1 VLRPLVARLRAA
13 LGRHRVDT
21 EVDAEL
27 RFHIQMET
35 DANVAAGMT
44 PQEARRVAMR
54 DLGGLAQTAEAVRH
68 VRETVF
74 DALARDVRIAAR
86 MFVRSPSFA
95 VAVITTLALGIG
107 ANAAIFSVVD
117 ALLIRRLPYPD
128 ADRVVRLKGFSEQAF
143 IGWGGPES
151 FSVSPPEL
159 GAATVFAAIGA
170 AVPGGLSL
178 GMEDAERIS
187 AAAVTPGF
195 LDALG
200 VHPALGRFF
209 TEREA
214 ALTPD
219 IAVISDRLWRVRLA
233 ADPKIAGKTV
243 WLNGRRY
250 IVAGV
255 MPPRVSYPAATDVWV
270 PSAALSEL
278 MRTTP
283 TGVVLGRLAPGV
295 TTVQALSVVR
305 RIETAFFE
313 KSAAGRNGGAAAK
326 TRRPLTLSLVS
337 VRDELVGQVRPM
349 VVVTAVSA
357 SLVLLVACLNAAQLL
372 LTRVASRQG
381 EFAVRRALGATRGQL
396 ARQVLVESLLLSL
409 SAGLAAIPAAVWTL
423 DTFGTLLPP
432 ALRGA
437 FDIAINVRVVAATAA
452 ISVCTALLF
461 GLVPALSLPGQRDGD
476 LLRATPA
483 SSGDRFSRWF
493 RRVLVVTQIAA
504 ALTLLAGAATVMRT
518 VSNLMRLDI
527 GVRPERTL
535 TFDLMLPKAAYPSTA
550 VNSFFTRLEERLRA
564 IPGVEAVGSTT
575 QMPGDP
581 DLLISWGQVAMDGRF
596 VGAESSMR
604 FAARIAAS
612 PGYLAAAGID
622 RLAGRD
628 FDAGDRTDSSCV
640 VIVSEGL
647 AKVAGTSPAGIV
659 GRRLDHGDVP
669 YQKGCTVVGVV
680 RDVLLD
686 GPERQLLG
694 RQYTSEAT
702 LRSAVYVPYEQYGYR
717 QRDRHIVVRARV
729 DPRSLLPA
737 IHAGVAQSDRS
748 LPIYNVRTFDD
759 IRAASLADRRFAM
772 AAFLAFGL
780 LATLLSVLGLYSVL
794 AHLVQQRTRE
804 IGIRLTL
811 GASPRSVH
819 RLILGNGTG
828 LASAGLVLGAA
839 VAVASWRVVASKL
852 PKVGQMDA
860 ATIVA
865 LAVGIL
871 AIATVATW
879 IPARRA
885 TRVDPIVTLRSE

>member
-1 VLRPLVARLRAA
+1 LTALIARLRALA
-13 LGRHRVDT
+13 GRRRIDT

-27 RFHIQMET
+27 RFHLQMET
-35 DANVAAGMT
+35 EANVAAGMA
-44 PQEARRVAMR
+44 PEEARRIAMR
-54 DLGGLAQTAEAVRH
+54 DFGGPTQTAEL
-68 VRETVF
+68 VREVRATFF

-86 MFVRSPSFA
+86 MLVRSPSFA
-95 VAVITTLALGIG
+95 FAVIAALALGIG

-143 IGWGGPES
+143 IGWGGPDQ
-151 FSVSPPEL
+151 FSVSPAEL
-159 GAATVFAAIGA
+159 LASLVFAAVGA
-170 AVPGGLSL
+170 AVPGGLNL
-178 GMEDAERIS
+178 GMDDSERVS

-200 VHPALGRFF
+200 VRPALGRFF
-209 TEREA
+209 TAREA

-219 IAVISDRLWRVRLA
+219 IAVVSDRLWRVRLA
-233 ADPKIAGKTV
+233 SDPKVAGRTV

-250 IVAGV
+250 TVTGV
-255 MPPRVSYPAATDVWV
+255 MPPRVSYPGATDLWL

-278 MRTTP
+278 MRAAP

-295 TTVQALSVVR
+295 TTAQALNAVSR
-305 RIETAFFE
+305 LETAFVE
-313 KSAAGRNGGAAAK
+313 KSAAGKDRGATAK
-326 TRRPLTLSLVS
+326 ARRPLTLSLVS
-337 VRDELVGQVRPM
+337 VRDELVGPVRPL

-381 EFAVRRALGATRGQL
+381 EFAVRRALGATRSQL

-409 SAGLAAIPAAVWTL
+409 SAGLAAIPAAAWTL
-423 DTFGTLLPP
+423 GAFGTLLPP
-432 ALRGA
+432 TLRGA
-437 FDIAINVRVVAATAA
+437 VDIAFNVRVVAATAA
-452 ISVCTALLF
+452 LSVFTALVF

-504 ALTLLAGAATVMRT
+504 ALTLLAGAATIMRT
-518 VSNLMRLDI
+518 VANLMRLDI
-527 GVRPERTL
+527 GVRPEHTL
-535 TFDLMLPKAAYPSTA
+535 TFDLMLPKAVYPSKA
-550 VNSFFTRLEERLRA
+550 VDKTFARLEEQLRA

-596 VGAESSMR
+596 VGAESSLR
-604 FAARIAAS
+604 FAVRLAAS

-628 FDAGDRTDSSCV
+628 FDAGDRADSSCV

-659 GRRLDHGDVP
+659 GRSLDHGDTP
-669 YQKGCTVVGVV
+669 RTKGCTIVGVV

-686 GPERQLLG
+686 GPERHLLG
-694 RQYTSEAT
+694 RQYTTEAT

-717 QRDRHIVVRARV
+717 QRDRHVVLRAHV
-729 DPRSLLPA
+729 DPASLLPA
-737 IHAGVAQSDRS
+737 IRAAVAQIDRS
-748 LPIYNVRTFDD
+748 LPVYNVRTFED
-759 IRAASLADRRFAM
+759 IRSASLADRRFAM
-772 AAFLAFGL
+772 TALLTFGL
-780 LATLLSVLGLYSVL
+780 LATVLSVLGLYSVL

-811 GASPRSVH
+811 GASPGSVH
-819 RLILGNGTG
+819 RLILGNGFG
-828 LASAGLVLGAA
+828 LASAGLALGAA
-839 VAVASWRVVASKL
+839 VTIASWRVVASKV
-852 PKVGQMDA
+852 PKLGQLDA

-871 AIATVATW
+871 AIGTVATW

-885 TRVDPIVTLRSE
+885 TRVDPMETLRSE